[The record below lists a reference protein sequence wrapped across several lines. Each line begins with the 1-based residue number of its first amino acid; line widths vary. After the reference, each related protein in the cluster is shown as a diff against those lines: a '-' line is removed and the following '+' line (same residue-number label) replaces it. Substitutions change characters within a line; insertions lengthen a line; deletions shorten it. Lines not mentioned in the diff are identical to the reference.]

1 MIKIEIHTLDG
12 QFDIEIKRNENFYVL
27 LVILS
32 TSQYFNE
39 NGRVWNGKI
48 MKTEKLFKIVSL
60 IKECYKKPSL
70 PTSITINDG
79 RIIKINL
86 NDNESQT
93 IVLNLIN
100 IDENTNEFELIQK
113 IKELTHEIIGN
124 DAILQD
130 YLDIFIN

>member
-1 MIKIEIHTLDG
+1 MIKIEIHTLTG
-12 QFDIEIKRNENFYVL
+12 ELDIEIKRNENFYSL
-27 LVILS
+27 LIILS

-48 MKTEKLFKIVSL
+48 MKTEKLFEIVSL

-79 RIIKINL
+79 RVIKINL
-86 NDNESQT
+86 NDNESQ
-93 IVLNLIN
+93 IVLSLIN
-100 IDENTNEFELIQK
+100 IDKNTNEFELIQK
-113 IKELTHEIIGN
+113 IKELTNEIIGN
-124 DAILQD
+124 DTILQD

>member
-12 QFDIEIKRNENFYVL
+12 QFDIEIKRNENFYIL

-100 IDENTNEFELIQK
+100 IDKNTNEFELIQK

>member
-1 MIKIEIHTLDG
+1 MIKIEIHTLDR

-27 LVILS
+27 LVIAS
-32 TSQYFNE
+32 KSQYFNE

-48 MKTEKLFKIVSL
+48 MKTEKLFEIVSL
-60 IKECYKKPSL
+60 IKECYQKPSL

-79 RIIKINL
+79 RVIKIKL

>member
-12 QFDIEIKRNENFYVL
+12 QFDIEIKRNENFYAL
-27 LVILS
+27 LVITS
-32 TSQYFNE
+32 KSQYFNE

-48 MKTEKLFKIVSL
+48 MKTEKLFEIVSL

-79 RIIKINL
+79 RVIKINL

-93 IVLNLIN
+93 IVLNLIS
-100 IDENTNEFELIQK
+100 IDENTNEFELIRN
-113 IKELTHEIIGN
+113 IKELTNEIIGN